1 MKDKEGSIIS
11 HFIQPRSV
19 SLELISKRIVN
30 NPVTLRKRIRIL
42 EGITVK
48 TVFDFALISRTLS

>member
-11 HFIQPRSV
+11 RFIQPRSV

-42 EGITVK
+42 EGITV
-48 TVFDFALISRTLS
+48 